1 MAQLSKLDVH
11 LHEYYLPELLIIF
24 SSVDVLLYGKIVD
37 WLSCTY
43 GVQEAQRLVSAAM
56 VNWAGMPLEIEETVS
71 YGHIIACR
79 CGAPKPKGPEV
90 EDDEEEDDEDAYGKK
105 SERGKPLPKFVEEV
119 SATTAEQPFISGT
132 ILATIRVGDLL
143 RVKSHSRLWWLVYE
157 VRPVSGTVLLC
168 NKESRVRGSSGSSRR
183 EAKTEYREVK
193 LSTLLGCMVR
203 REGVLSAQTLKYQRR
218 PDMSFQE
225 CLICTPKDAEKEG
238 FVGANA
244 DAFDGPGSRRVS
256 VLFQIPG
263 PDLRASVA
271 RIKALV
277 EEYPAIQTAE
287 DAKGRNAN
295 NTNGRKAAGASVEP
309 LQHMQH
315 QAQAKAFVA
324 RWEEAQRARQ
334 ILSKMDPFS
343 CVLARER
350 WLLAARALKTISR
363 GGTELLQD
371 FINLTKAAGREG
383 QLRARDCRVAWECLR
398 PSTSADLPALSKA
411 RAYLKMRGAGKAVA
425 FFDDAGRLRPEA
437 MQVDPLARGILEAA
451 ATFLTD
457 RNVVFLAQAVDQ
469 TKVSNDVALNL
480 EAAALH
486 VAGATYSHYLSSS
499 SSSSSTS
506 SSSSSAAA
514 AAAAATTGSKG
525 GARTVFESV
534 ETVRAYLAPGD
545 VIMVRGAVGEA
556 PPPSSD
562 PTGSAPAAAAKGYSW
577 AQVLSVDL
585 LFARLRVLP
594 CAAPPECWYLPSL
607 RPDAVSHAGSADTP
621 ACWLALS
628 RVWDCT
634 VCRLLPMA
642 SPSDAALRQGKHL
655 VFVTP
660 MPSPAEALA
669 ALAAFDKKTQAVAA
683 SSAASAA
690 APAAAGRSP
699 LRESVSKSRGKG
711 KGAAAAAAAAAAS
724 RPGAKKA
731 KFSVAAISYFTDA
744 VIVAWTAVKILPAPF
759 INAQGEVVTPTP
771 ADLSVVYSL
780 EVAHISSPY
789 EWKLVYTGAGVG
801 CQISGL
807 EPLSQYYVRVTAN
820 ASLPQTLAFRRG
832 GPPGV
837 AEKAMEQERRRAQ
850 TVVTTLGTAVPAVP
864 TVQGGWERS
873 SSGNARALI
882 EVFSPKR
889 TIMPPLPAECF
900 YQIEASLGASSASSE
915 DGDEEGGS
923 GSWAA
928 VGRTRSP
935 RCWVVGA
942 FAGRTILLR
951 TRVVNQMGQPGAAS
965 PVAIVEVPSEPG
977 QVAAAVSSGRGLN
990 DSALSDLTAQR

>member
-1 MAQLSKLDVH
+1 MEHQESAFFLLSQLCKLSPH
-11 LHEYYLPELLIIF
+11 LHEYFLSELLIIF

-37 WLSCTY
+37 WLSGTF
-43 GVQEAQRLVSAAM
+43 GIVEAQRLVSSAM

-90 EDDEEEDDEDAYGKK
+90 EYDDEEEDDEDAYGKK
-105 SERGKPLPKFVEEV
+105 SERGRPLPKFIEEV

-132 ILATIRVGDLL
+132 ILATIRVGDLVRL
-143 RVKSHSRLWWLVYE
+143 KSHSRLWWLLYE
-157 VRPVSGTVLLC
+157 VRPASGTVLLC
-168 NKESRVRGSSGSSRR
+168 NKELRVRGNSGGKQR
-183 EAKTEYREVK
+183 EPKTEYREVK

-244 DAFDGPGSRRVS
+244 DAYDGPGSRRVS

-263 PDLRASVA
+263 PDLRASIA
-271 RIKALV
+271 RMRALT
-277 EEYPAIQTAE
+277 EEYPAVQTAD
-287 DAKGRNAN
+287 DAKGIINSN
-295 NTNGRKAAGASVEP
+295 SSRKAAAAPVEP
-309 LQHMQH
+309 LHLMQH

-363 GGTELLQD
+363 GGTELLPE
-371 FINLTKAAGREG
+371 FIQLTKAAGREG
-383 QLRARDCRVAWECLR
+383 QMRARDCRVAWECLR
-398 PSTSADLPALSKA
+398 PATSADLPALSKA
-411 RAYLKMRGAGKAVA
+411 RAYLKMRGAGKSVA
-425 FFDDAGRLRPEA
+425 FFDDAGRLRPET
-437 MQVDPLARGILEAA
+437 MEVSPLARGILEAA
-451 ATFLTD
+451 ATFLAD
-457 RNVVFLAQAVDQ
+457 RNVVFLAQFVDQ
-469 TKVSNDVALNL
+469 SKVSNDVALNI
-480 EAAALH
+480 EAAALP
-486 VAGATYSHYLSSS
+486 VAGATYSHYLSAPAS
-499 SSSSSTS
+499 S

-514 AAAAATTGSKG
+514 GRSKG
-525 GARTVFESV
+525 STRTVFESV

-545 VIMVRGAVGEA
+545 VIMVRGAVGEG

-562 PTGSAPAAAAKGYSW
+562 PAGSLAAAAAKGYSW
-577 AQVLSVDL
+577 VQVLSVDL

-607 RPDAVSHAGSADTP
+607 RPEAVSHAGSADTP

-642 SPSDAALRQGKHL
+642 SPSDATLRQGKHL

-660 MPSPAEALA
+660 MPSPSEALA
-669 ALAAFDKKTQAVAA
+669 ALAAFDKKTQAV
-683 SSAASAA
+683 SSSSSSSSA
-690 APAAAGRSP
+690 APAAAVNQS
-699 LRESVSKSRGKG
+699 LRASVVKSKAKG
-711 KGAAAAAAAAAAS
+711 KGAAAVAAAANS
-724 RPGAKKA
+724 RPGANKTA
-731 KFSVAAISYFTDA
+731 FSLATISYYTDA

-759 INAQGEVVTPTP
+759 VNAQGVVVTPTA

-789 EWKLVYTGAGVG
+789 EWKLVYTGVGVG

-837 AEKAMEQERRRAQ
+837 AARAMEQERRRAQ
-850 TVVTTLGTAVPAVP
+850 TLVTTLGTAVPAAPSVHSA
-864 TVQGGWERS
+864 WEKS
-873 SSGNARALI
+873 SSGSSRALVD
-882 EVFSPKR
+882 VFNPKR
-889 TIMPPLPAECF
+889 TILPPLPTECF
-900 YQIEASLGASSASSE
+900 YQIEVSLGAGGAST
-915 DGDEEGGS
+915 DDDDKGDN

-928 VGRTRSP
+928 VGRTRAP
-935 RCWVVGA
+935 TCWIVGS

-965 PVAIVEVPSEPG
+965 PVALVEVPSEPG
-977 QVAAAVSSGRGLN
+977 QLAPAAAAAGRGLN
-990 DSALSDLTAQR
+990 DSALSDLTTQR